1 MDNYEKL
8 VERIAKSASLSIEEI
23 ERKIEAK
30 KAKLSGLIS
39 KEGAAQ
45 IVAAELG
52 VNFDQEKLKLSELVE
67 GMKRVNVLGKIIKI
81 NPIKEFNKNGK
92 SGKVASLTL
101 ADESGNVRTVLWDT
115 NHIALIESD
124 KIKENSVVEI
134 SNASIRNGELHL
146 ASFSDIKNSKEKIDN
161 VIAEQIIK
169 EKKLSEAKIGENFRT
184 RATIVKIFD
193 PKHFEVCPE
202 CGKKAENSECKTH
215 GHITP
220 AKRALLTCILD
231 DGTETIKSTL
241 FGEQISKLGL
251 TDEQLSSP
259 EEYQKQKNNLLGEEK
274 TFTGYIKNNE
284 AFQTQEFNISK
295 VDPVHAAELIK
306 NLESKIKSI
315 TPTQ

>member
-67 GMKRVNVLGKIIKI
+67 GMKRVNVIGKIIKI
-81 NPIKEFNKNGK
+81 NPVKDFNKNGR
-92 SGKVASLTL
+92 SGKVVSLTL
-101 ADESGNVRTVLWDT
+101 ADESGNVRVVLWDT

-146 ASFSDIKNSKEKIDN
+146 ASFSDIKNSREKIEN
-161 VIAEQIIK
+161 VIAEQIVK
-169 EKKLSEAKIGENFRT
+169 ERKLSEAKIGENFKT
-184 RATIVKIFD
+184 RATIVKMFD

-251 TDEQLSSP
+251 TDEQISSP

-274 TFTGYIKNNE
+274 TFTGHIKNNE
-284 AFQTQEFNISK
+284 AFQTQEFNISQ

-306 NLESKIKSI
+306 NLENKIKSI